1 MRSSTN
7 AKSKE
12 AIMEKIEDAEGIILA
27 AITPLDVF
35 SKFLQDHPIGD
46 APMCAASMGDLLRP
60 YVEALIAKHEEA
72 FELLRGLTASGDGA
86 M

>member
-1 MRSSTN
+1 MRNSTN

-12 AIMEKIEDAEGIILA
+12 AIMEKIEEAEGIILGT
-27 AITPLDVF
+27 ITPLDVL
-35 SKFLQDHPIGD
+35 SKFLQDHPVG
-46 APMCAASMGDLLRP
+46 ASPLCAASAGDLLRP
-60 YVEALIAKHEEA
+60 YVEALLAKHQEA